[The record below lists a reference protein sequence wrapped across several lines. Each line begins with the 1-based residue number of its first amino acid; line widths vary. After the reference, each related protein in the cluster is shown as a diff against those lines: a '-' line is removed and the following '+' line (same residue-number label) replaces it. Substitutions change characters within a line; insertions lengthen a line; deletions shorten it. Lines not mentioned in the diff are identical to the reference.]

1 MFYFI
6 CGTESRELK
15 YLEILDDIKKKN
27 PGIQEFAFD
36 VALKEDDRFFEKLN
50 FNSIF
55 GGKEILVLKRAEKLG
70 NIEEVLTLV
79 SNVEMDSKYVIIDF
93 HTEGSK
99 KNDKLFTFLDKIGE
113 KTETKV
119 IKTEEDEKNLS
130 NYVKENL
137 KTDTKETQ
145 KLLGLIGENP
155 FKVKNEVEKIKSFL
169 GDEPYDFEKIK
180 NMISVQ
186 KEYFIYECVEK
197 TIKGEIFE
205 VMEYLKKTKEYMGFL
220 YSMYGEVETLLKLS
234 ELEDEGFRLRGD
246 YNSFKSEYE
255 KIKKYFYVN
264 KRPAHPY
271 AVFNKYKNLKKFSRK
286 KLRRLSYK
294 CWEIEKDIKT
304 GRLPM
309 DIGVEAL
316 VMEVNR

>member
-36 VALKEDDRFFEKLN
+36 VALKEDDKFFEKLN

-99 KNDKLFTFLDKIGE
+99 KNDKLFTLLDEIGK

-145 KLLGLIGENP
+145 RLLSLIGENP

-220 YSMYGEVETLLKLS
+220 YSMYGEVETLLKLL

-271 AVFNKYKNLKKFSRK
+271 AVFSKYKNLKKFSRK

>member
-36 VALKEDDRFFEKLN
+36 VALKEDDKFFEKLS

-93 HTEGSK
+93 QTEGNK
-99 KNDKLFTFLDKIGE
+99 KNDKLFPLLDEIGK

-130 NYVKENL
+130 NFVKENL

-145 KLLGLIGENP
+145 RLLGLIGENP
-155 FKVKNEVEKIKSFL
+155 FKVKNEIEKIKSFL

-180 NMISVQ
+180 NMISIQ

-234 ELEDEGFRLRGD
+234 ELEDEGFRFRGD

-264 KRPAHPY
+264 KRPAHSY
-271 AVFNKYKNLKKFSRK
+271 AVFNKYKNMKKFSRK

>member
-15 YLEILDDIKKKN
+15 YLEILDEIKKKN
-27 PGIQEFAFD
+27 PGIQEFVFD
-36 VALKEDDRFFEKLN
+36 VVLKEDDKFFEKLN

-55 GGKEILVLKRAEKLG
+55 GGKEILVLKRAEKLS

-93 HTEGSK
+93 YIEGNK
-99 KNDKLFTFLDKIGE
+99 KNDKLFALLEEIGK

-119 IKTEEDEKNLS
+119 IKTVEDEKNLS
-130 NYVKENL
+130 DFVKESL
-137 KTDTKETQ
+137 KTNTKETQ
-145 KLLGLIGENP
+145 RLLSLIGENP

-169 GDEPYDFEKIK
+169 GDEEYDFEKIK
-180 NMISVQ
+180 NMVSVQ

-205 VMEYLKKTKEYMGFL
+205 VMEYLRKTKEYMGFL
-220 YSMYGEVETLLKLS
+220 YSMYGEIETLLKLS
-234 ELEDEGFRLRGD
+234 DLEEEGFRLRGD

-271 AVFNKYKNLKKFSRK
+271 AVFNKYKNIKKFSKR

-304 GRLPM
+304 GKLPM

>member
-36 VALKEDDRFFEKLN
+36 VALKEDDKFFEKLN

-99 KNDKLFTFLDKIGE
+99 KNDKLFTLLDEISK

-130 NYVKENL
+130 NYIKENL

-145 KLLGLIGENP
+145 RLLSLIGENP

-180 NMISVQ
+180 SMISVQ

-220 YSMYGEVETLLKLS
+220 YSMYGEVETLLKLL

>member
-36 VALKEDDRFFEKLN
+36 VALKEDDKFFEKLN

-99 KNDKLFTFLDKIGE
+99 KNDKLFTLLDEIGK

-119 IKTEEDEKNLS
+119 IKTEEDEKNLN

-145 KLLGLIGENP
+145 RLLSLIGENP

-220 YSMYGEVETLLKLS
+220 YSMYGEIETLLKLS
-234 ELEDEGFRLRGD
+234 ELEDEGFRIRGD

-271 AVFNKYKNLKKFSRK
+271 AVFNKYKNLRKFSRK

>member
-27 PGIQEFAFD
+27 PGIQEFVFD
-36 VALKEDDRFFEKLN
+36 VVLKEDDKFFEKLN

-70 NIEEVLTLV
+70 NIEEVLALI
-79 SNVEMDSKYVIIDF
+79 SNVEMDSKYVIVDF
-93 HTEGSK
+93 QIEGSK
-99 KNDKLFTFLDKIGE
+99 KNDKLFALLGEIGK

-119 IKTEEDEKNLS
+119 IKTEEDEKNLADF
-130 NYVKENL
+130 VKENL

-145 KLLGLIGENP
+145 RLLSLIGENP

-220 YSMYGEVETLLKLS
+220 YSMYGEVETLLKLL
-234 ELEDEGFRLRGD
+234 ELEEEGFRLRGD

-271 AVFNKYKNLKKFSRK
+271 AIFNKYKNIKRFSRK

-304 GRLPM
+304 GKLPM

-316 VMEVNR
+316 VLEVNR

>member
-27 PGIQEFAFD
+27 PGIQEFVFD
-36 VALKEDDRFFEKLN
+36 VVLKEDDKFFEKLN

-70 NIEEVLTLV
+70 NIEEVLTLI
-79 SNVEMDSKYVIIDF
+79 SNVEMDSKYVIVDF
-93 HTEGSK
+93 QIEGSK
-99 KNDKLFTFLDKIGE
+99 KNDKLFALLGEIGK

-119 IKTEEDEKNLS
+119 IKTEEDEKNLADF
-130 NYVKENL
+130 VKENL

-145 KLLGLIGENP
+145 RLLSLIGENP

-220 YSMYGEVETLLKLS
+220 YSMYGEVETLLKLL
-234 ELEDEGFRLRGD
+234 ELEEEGFRLRGD

-271 AVFNKYKNLKKFSRK
+271 AIFNKYKNIKRFSRK

-316 VMEVNR
+316 VLEVNR

>member
-15 YLEILDDIKKKN
+15 YLEVLDDIKKKN
-27 PGIQEFAFD
+27 PGIQEFVFD

-99 KNDKLFTFLDKIGE
+99 KNDKLFVLLDEISR

-130 NYVKENL
+130 DYVKENL

-145 KLLGLIGENP
+145 RLLGLIGENP

-169 GDEPYDFEKIK
+169 GDEPYNFEKIK

-220 YSMYGEVETLLKLS
+220 YSMYGEVETLLKLA

-271 AVFNKYKNLKKFSRK
+271 SVFNKYKNIKKFSRK
-286 KLRRLSYK
+286 KLKRLSYK

>member
-6 CGTESRELK
+6 CGSESRELK

-27 PGIQEFAFD
+27 PGIQEFVFD
-36 VALKEDDRFFEKLN
+36 VVLKEDDKFFEKLN

-70 NIEEVLTLV
+70 NIEEVLSLI
-79 SNVEMDSKYVIIDF
+79 SNVEMASKYVFIDF
-93 HTEGSK
+93 QIEGSK
-99 KNDKLFTFLDKIGE
+99 KNDKLFALLDEIGK

-119 IKTEEDEKNLS
+119 IKTEEDEKNLEAFI
-130 NYVKENL
+130 KDNL
-137 KTDTKETQ
+137 KTDSKETQ
-145 KLLGLIGENP
+145 KLLNLIGENP
-155 FKVKNEVEKIKSFL
+155 FKVKNEIEKIKSFL
-169 GDEPYDFEKIK
+169 GNEPYDFEKIK
-180 NMISVQ
+180 NIISVQ

-220 YSMYGEVETLLKLS
+220 YSMYGEVETLLKLL
-234 ELEDEGFRLRGD
+234 ELEEEGFRLRGD
-246 YNSFKSEYE
+246 YNSFKIEYE

>member
-36 VALKEDDRFFEKLN
+36 VALKEDDKFFEKLN

-99 KNDKLFTFLDKIGE
+99 KNDKLFTLLDEISK

-145 KLLGLIGENP
+145 RLLSLIGENP

-180 NMISVQ
+180 SMISVQ

-197 TIKGEIFE
+197 TIKGDIFE

-220 YSMYGEVETLLKLS
+220 YSMYGEVETLLKLL

>member
-27 PGIQEFAFD
+27 PGIQEFVFD
-36 VALKEDDRFFEKLN
+36 VVLKEDDKFFEKLN

-70 NIEEVLTLV
+70 NIEEVLTLI
-79 SNVEMDSKYVIIDF
+79 SNVEMDSKYVIVDF
-93 HTEGSK
+93 QIEGSK
-99 KNDKLFTFLDKIGE
+99 KNDKLFALLGEIGK

-119 IKTEEDEKNLS
+119 IKTEEDEKNLADF
-130 NYVKENL
+130 VKDNQ

-145 KLLGLIGENP
+145 RLLSLIGENP

-169 GDEPYDFEKIK
+169 GDEPYNFEKIK

-220 YSMYGEVETLLKLS
+220 YSMYGEVEILLKLL
-234 ELEDEGFRLRGD
+234 ELEEEGFRLRGD

-271 AVFNKYKNLKKFSRK
+271 AIFNKYKNIKRFSRK

-304 GRLPM
+304 GKLPM

-316 VMEVNR
+316 VLEVNR

>member
-15 YLEILDDIKKKN
+15 YLEVLDDIKKKN
-27 PGIQEFAFD
+27 PGIQEFVFD

-99 KNDKLFTFLDKIGE
+99 KNDKLFSLLDEIGR

-130 NYVKENL
+130 DYVKENL

-145 KLLGLIGENP
+145 RLLGLIGENP

-169 GDEPYDFEKIK
+169 GGEPYDFEKIK

-220 YSMYGEVETLLKLS
+220 YSMYGEVETLLKLA

-271 AVFNKYKNLKKFSRK
+271 AVFNKYKNIKKFSRK

>member
-36 VALKEDDRFFEKLN
+36 VALKEDDKFFEKLN

-99 KNDKLFTFLDKIGE
+99 KNDKLFTLLDEIGK

-137 KTDTKETQ
+137 KTDTKEIQ
-145 KLLGLIGENP
+145 RLLSLIGENP

-180 NMISVQ
+180 SMISVQ

-220 YSMYGEVETLLKLS
+220 YSMYGEVETLLKLL

>member
-6 CGTESRELK
+6 CGSESRELK

-27 PGIQEFAFD
+27 PGIQEFVFD
-36 VALKEDDRFFEKLN
+36 VVLKEDDKFFEKLN

-70 NIEEVLTLV
+70 NIEEVLSLI
-79 SNVEMDSKYVIIDF
+79 SNVEMASKYVFIDF
-93 HTEGSK
+93 QIEGSK
-99 KNDKLFTFLDKIGE
+99 KSDKLFALLDEIGK

-119 IKTEEDEKNLS
+119 IKTEEDEKNLEAFI
-130 NYVKENL
+130 KDNL
-137 KTDTKETQ
+137 KTDSKEAQ
-145 KLLGLIGENP
+145 KLLNLIGENP
-155 FKVKNEVEKIKSFL
+155 FKVKNEIEKIKSFL
-169 GDEPYDFEKIK
+169 GNEPYDFEKIK
-180 NMISVQ
+180 NIISVQ

-220 YSMYGEVETLLKLS
+220 YSMYGEVETLLKLL
-234 ELEDEGFRLRGD
+234 ELEEEGFRLRGD
-246 YNSFKSEYE
+246 YNSFKTEYE

>member
-36 VALKEDDRFFEKLN
+36 VALKEDDKFFEKLN

-99 KNDKLFTFLDKIGE
+99 KNDKLFTLLDEIGK

-145 KLLGLIGENP
+145 RLLSLIGENP

-220 YSMYGEVETLLKLS
+220 YSMYGEIETLLKLL

>member
-36 VALKEDDRFFEKLN
+36 VALKEDDKFFEKLS

-93 HTEGSK
+93 QTEGNK
-99 KNDKLFTFLDKIGE
+99 KNDKLFTLLDEIGK

-130 NYVKENL
+130 NFVKENL

-145 KLLGLIGENP
+145 RLLGLIGENP
-155 FKVKNEVEKIKSFL
+155 FKVKNEIEKIKSFL

-180 NMISVQ
+180 NMISIQ

-234 ELEDEGFRLRGD
+234 ELEEEGFRFRGD

-271 AVFNKYKNLKKFSRK
+271 AVFNKYKNMKKFSRK

>member
-36 VALKEDDRFFEKLN
+36 VALKEDDKFFEKLN

-99 KNDKLFTFLDKIGE
+99 KNDKLFTLLDEIGK

-145 KLLGLIGENP
+145 RLLSLIGENP

-180 NMISVQ
+180 SMISVQ

-220 YSMYGEVETLLKLS
+220 YSMYGEVETLLKLL
-234 ELEDEGFRLRGD
+234 ELEEEGFRLRGD
-246 YNSFKSEYE
+246 YNSFKIEYE

>member
-27 PGIQEFAFD
+27 PGIQEFVFD
-36 VALKEDDRFFEKLN
+36 VVLKEDDKFFEKLN

-70 NIEEVLTLV
+70 NIEEVLTLI
-79 SNVEMDSKYVIIDF
+79 SNVEMDSKYVMIDF
-93 HTEGSK
+93 QIEGSK
-99 KNDKLFTFLDKIGE
+99 KNDKLFTLLDEIGK

-119 IKTEEDEKNLS
+119 IKTEEDEKNLADF
-130 NYVKENL
+130 VKENL
-137 KTDTKETQ
+137 KTDSKETQ
-145 KLLGLIGENP
+145 RLLSLIGENP

-180 NMISVQ
+180 NMISIQ

-220 YSMYGEVETLLKLS
+220 YNMYGEVETLLKLS
-234 ELEDEGFRLRGD
+234 ELEEEGFRLRGD

-271 AVFNKYKNLKKFSRK
+271 AIFNKYKNLRKFSRK

-304 GRLPM
+304 GKLPM

>member
-27 PGIQEFAFD
+27 PGIQEFVFD
-36 VALKEDDRFFEKLN
+36 AVLKEDDKFFEKLN

-55 GGKEILVLKRAEKLG
+55 GGKEILVLKRSEKLG
-70 NIEEVLTLV
+70 NIEEVLTLI
-79 SNVEMDSKYVIIDF
+79 SNVEMTSKYVIVDF
-93 HTEGSK
+93 QTEGSK
-99 KNDKLFTFLDKIGE
+99 KNDKLFALLEDIGK
-113 KTETKV
+113 KTETMV
-119 IKTEEDEKNLS
+119 IKTEENEKNLADF
-130 NYVKENL
+130 VKENL
-137 KTDTKETQ
+137 KTDSKETQ
-145 KLLGLIGENP
+145 RLLSLIGENP

-169 GDEPYDFEKIK
+169 NGEAYDFEKIK
-180 NMISVQ
+180 NMISIQ

-205 VMEYLKKTKEYMGFL
+205 VIEYLKKTKEYMGFL
-220 YSMYGEVETLLKLS
+220 YSMYGEIETLLKLS
-234 ELEDEGFRLRGD
+234 DLEDEGFRLRGD
-246 YNSFKSEYE
+246 YNSFKAEYE

-271 AVFNKYKNLKKFSRK
+271 AVFNKYKNIKKFSRK

-304 GRLPM
+304 GKLPM

-316 VMEVNR
+316 VLEVNR

>member
-36 VALKEDDRFFEKLN
+36 VALKEDDKFFEKLN

-93 HTEGSK
+93 HKEGRK
-99 KNDKLFTFLDKIGE
+99 KNDKLYTLINEIGK

-145 KLLGLIGENP
+145 RLLSLIGENP

-180 NMISVQ
+180 SMISVQ

-205 VMEYLKKTKEYMGFL
+205 VMEYLKKT
-220 YSMYGEVETLLKLS
+220 
-234 ELEDEGFRLRGD
+234 
-246 YNSFKSEYE
+246 
-255 KIKKYFYVN
+255 N
-264 KRPAHPY
+264 K
-271 AVFNKYKNLKKFSRK
+271 
-286 KLRRLSYK
+286 
-294 CWEIEKDIKT
+294 D
-304 GRLPM
+304 
-309 DIGVEAL
+309 
-316 VMEVNR
+316 

>member
-36 VALKEDDRFFEKLN
+36 VALKEDDKFFEKLN

-99 KNDKLFTFLDKIGE
+99 KNDKLFTLLDEIGK

-130 NYVKENL
+130 NFVKENL

-145 KLLGLIGENP
+145 RLLSLIGENP

-180 NMISVQ
+180 SMISVQ

-220 YSMYGEVETLLKLS
+220 YSMYGEVETLLKLL

>member
-27 PGIQEFAFD
+27 PGIQEFVFD
-36 VALKEDDRFFEKLN
+36 VVLKEDDKFFEKLN

-70 NIEEVLTLV
+70 NIEEVLTLI
-79 SNVEMDSKYVIIDF
+79 SNVEMDSKYVIVDF
-93 HTEGSK
+93 QIEGSK
-99 KNDKLFTFLDKIGE
+99 KNDKLFALLGEIGK

-119 IKTEEDEKNLS
+119 IKTEEDEKNLADF
-130 NYVKENL
+130 VKENL

-145 KLLGLIGENP
+145 RLLSLIGENP

-220 YSMYGEVETLLKLS
+220 YSMYGEVETLLKLL
-234 ELEDEGFRLRGD
+234 ELEEEGFRLRGD

-271 AVFNKYKNLKKFSRK
+271 AIFNKYKNIKRFSRK

-304 GRLPM
+304 GKLPM

-316 VMEVNR
+316 VLEVNR

>member
-36 VALKEDDRFFEKLN
+36 VALKEDDKFFEKLN

-99 KNDKLFTFLDKIGE
+99 KNDKLFTLLDEIGK

-145 KLLGLIGENP
+145 RLLSLIGENP
-155 FKVKNEVEKIKSFL
+155 FKVKNEIEKIKSFL

-180 NMISVQ
+180 NMISIQ

-220 YSMYGEVETLLKLS
+220 YSMYGEVETLLKLL

>member
-36 VALKEDDRFFEKLN
+36 VALKEDDKFFEKLN

-99 KNDKLFTFLDKIGE
+99 KNDKLFTLLDEISK

-145 KLLGLIGENP
+145 RLLSLIGENP

-180 NMISVQ
+180 SMISVQ

-220 YSMYGEVETLLKLS
+220 YSMYGEVETLLKLL

>member
-15 YLEILDDIKKKN
+15 YLEVLDDIKKKN
-27 PGIQEFAFD
+27 PGIQEFVFD

-99 KNDKLFTFLDKIGE
+99 KNDKLFSLLDEIGK

-130 NYVKENL
+130 DYVKENL

-145 KLLGLIGENP
+145 RLLGLIGENP

-169 GDEPYDFEKIK
+169 GGEPYDFEKIK

-220 YSMYGEVETLLKLS
+220 YSMYGEVETLLKLA

-246 YNSFKSEYE
+246 YNSFNSEYE
-255 KIKKYFYVN
+255 NIKKYFYVN

-271 AVFNKYKNLKKFSRK
+271 AVFNKYKNIKKFSRK

>member
-15 YLEILDDIKKKN
+15 YLEVLDDIKKKN
-27 PGIQEFAFD
+27 PGIQEFVFD

-99 KNDKLFTFLDKIGE
+99 KNDKLFSLLDEIGR

-130 NYVKENL
+130 DYVKENL

-145 KLLGLIGENP
+145 RLLGLIGENP

-169 GDEPYDFEKIK
+169 GGEPYDFEKIK

-220 YSMYGEVETLLKLS
+220 YSMYGEVETLLKLL
-234 ELEDEGFRLRGD
+234 ELEEEGFRLRGD

-271 AVFNKYKNLKKFSRK
+271 AIFNKYKNIKRFSRK

-304 GRLPM
+304 GKLPM

-316 VMEVNR
+316 VLEVNR

>member
-27 PGIQEFAFD
+27 PGIQEFTFD
-36 VALKEDDRFFEKLN
+36 VVLKEDDKFFEKLN

-70 NIEEVLTLV
+70 NIEEVITLI
-79 SNVEMDSKYVIIDF
+79 SNVEMDSKYVIVDF
-93 HTEGSK
+93 QIEGNK
-99 KNDKLFTFLDKIGE
+99 KNDKLFALLEETSK

-130 NYVKENL
+130 DFVKDNL
-137 KTDTKETQ
+137 KIDAKETQ
-145 KLLGLIGENP
+145 KLLSLIGENP

-169 GDEPYDFEKIK
+169 GDEPYNFEKIK

-197 TIKGEIFE
+197 TITGEIFE
-205 VMEYLKKTKEYMGFL
+205 VMEYLKKTKEYMSFL

-234 ELEDEGFRLRGD
+234 ELEEEGFRLRGD
-246 YNSFKSEYE
+246 YNSFKTEYE

-271 AVFNKYKNLKKFSRK
+271 AVFNKYKNIKKFSRK

-304 GRLPM
+304 GKLPM

-316 VMEVNR
+316 VLEVNR